1 MITATAGR
9 KAAEDARTFEIVDLS
24 DVPFAAP
31 VEGETILI
39 LPNPVG
45 YTVIRHAEALPSVC
59 NGGQYA

>member
-1 MITATAGR
+1 MITATAGYE
-9 KAAEDARTFEIVDLS
+9 AAKDARTFEIVDLS
-24 DVPFAAP
+24 DAPFAAP

-45 YTVIRHAEALPSVC
+45 YTVIRRAETLPSIN

>member
-1 MITATAGR
+1 MITATASR

-39 LPNPVG
+39 LPNPDG
-45 YTVIRHAEALPSVC
+45 YTVIRHAETLPSIV